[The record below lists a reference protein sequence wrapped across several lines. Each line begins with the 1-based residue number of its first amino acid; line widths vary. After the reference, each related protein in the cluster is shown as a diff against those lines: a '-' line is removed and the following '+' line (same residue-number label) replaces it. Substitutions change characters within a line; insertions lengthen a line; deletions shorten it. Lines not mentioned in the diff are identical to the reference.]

1 MVDGVGGFGVGL
13 SNSCRKCSTSA
24 SSHHHALAVLVKA
37 QEFVPCRANLSAD
50 SGAASLSCRGPLEQ
64 MCVELPEDG
73 RPSYHIS
80 DFSFAPHQCR
90 PSPPTRGPRAFEL
103 LLVENRVYV
112 GWRELLLRSASAPR
126 GTIICSM

>member
-24 SSHHHALAVLVKA
+24 SSHHHALAVIVKA

-50 SGAASLSCRGPLEQ
+50 SGAASLSRCGPLEQ

-80 DFSFAPHQCR
+80 DFSFAL
-90 PSPPTRGPRAFEL
+90 PSALSFTANQRSSSLRA
-103 LLVENRVYV
+103 
-112 GWRELLLRSASAPR
+112 APR
-126 GTIICSM
+126 GKQGVRRPA